1 MLTHGPMK
9 HGDAATEAQNLVNL
23 DIGGTFTDA
32 YLVVDGQHVTGKSL
46 TTHADL
52 ADGLLGAVSDAAAKV
67 GRSLDEVL
75 GTAEVVRYSTTVGTN
90 ALIERVGPR
99 VGLIATAGQEDTI
112 HVARSRSWADG
123 MPLEVQLDRTR
134 AAAPA

>member
-1 MLTHGPMK
+1 MNT
-9 HGDAATEAQNLVNL
+9 AAASEAENLVNL

-75 GTAEVVRYSTTVGTN
+75 GAAEVVRYSTTVGTN
-90 ALIERVGPR
+90 ALDRAGRSAGRPHRHGRAGGHDPRRPLPVVGR
-99 VGLIATAGQEDTI
+99 RDA
-112 HVARSRSWADG
+112 ARGAARPD
-123 MPLEVQLDRTR
+123 PR
-134 AAAPA
+134 AAPT